1 MHKPSGLYV
10 LKAYLNYYMLSKVSS
25 YQISHLFTNSLFLSP
40 QNKKLL
46 DFPQVTVSM
55 RIESSRHCS
64 TLTKIADIN
73 IQL

>member
-25 YQISHLFTNSLFLSP
+25 YQISHLLTILSP

>member
-1 MHKPSGLYV
+1 MHKPLGLYV

-25 YQISHLFTNSLFLSP
+25 YQISHLLIILST

>member
-25 YQISHLFTNSLFLSP
+25 YQISHLLTILFP

>member
-1 MHKPSGLYV
+1 MFSKPTSTTTCCQRSV
-10 LKAYLNYYMLSKVSS
+10 VTRYLIFSP
-25 YQISHLFTNSLFLSP
+25 FLSP

-46 DFPQVTVSM
+46 DFPHVTVSM

>member
-1 MHKPSGLYV
+1 MPCK
-10 LKAYLNYYMLSKVSS
+10 LS
-25 YQISHLFTNSLFLSP
+25 SLLLSP

>member
-25 YQISHLFTNSLFLSP
+25 YQISHVLTILSP

>member
-10 LKAYLNYYMLSKVSS
+10 LKAYLNYYMLSKVSCLVTR
-25 YQISHLFTNSLFLSP
+25 YLIFSLFSSP